1 MTATDEQQPLA
12 IPQPAGGSD
21 FLQLV
26 RQRAHGRLKVYI
38 GSAAGV
44 GKTYRMLLEAHDLE
58 RRGVDVVIGF
68 VETHGRGE
76 TQSQIRDIEVV
87 PRRTLE
93 YRGALLE
100 EMDVA
105 AVIARH
111 PEVAIVD
118 ELAHTTVP
126 GSRHRKR
133 WEDVLEL
140 LDNGINVISAVN
152 VQHLESLNDVVQSA
166 LGVTVRETVPDW
178 VVARADQVINIDLSA
193 EDLRERLTEGKIYD
207 RSKIATALENFFTE
221 ENLTT
226 LRELALREV
235 ASAVDRTREGIVRR
249 EAGKPVTPRS
259 ADRLLVAM
267 ASNPPRTAA
276 LLRKASRIAGRLN
289 SDWYCVYVQTS
300 DERADRIDSTVQ
312 RKLVDNIQAAEAMGA
327 EVVKLIGDDI
337 AGALGQFAQSHGVSL
352 IIIGQ
357 STRSR
362 WHRLRYGSI
371 VDKLVNNRLGLDVHV
386 VSFIDPTLSRR
397 ASHAG
402 SAQAPGDDTE

>member
-1 MTATDEQQPLA
+1 MGTPDEQRQSASPLH
-12 IPQPAGGSD
+12 AGGSD

-26 RQRAHGRLKVYI
+26 RERTRGRLKVYV

-44 GKTYRMLLEAHDLE
+44 GKTYRMLVEAHDLR

-68 VETHGRGE
+68 VETHGREE
-76 TQSQIRDIEVV
+76 TRAQIRDIEVV
-87 PRRTLE
+87 PRRTLG
-93 YRGALLE
+93 YRGAILE
-100 EMDVA
+100 EMDVD

-111 PEVAIVD
+111 PEVVVVD

-126 GSRHRKR
+126 GSKHRKR

-140 LDNGINVISAVN
+140 LDCGINVISAVN
-152 VQHLESLNDVVQSA
+152 VQHLESLNDIVQST

-207 RSKIATALENFFTE
+207 RSKVETALENFFTE

-235 ASAVDRTREGIVRR
+235 ASAVDRTREGILRR
-249 EAGKPVTPRS
+249 DAGKPLAPRN

-289 SDWYCVYVQTS
+289 SDWYCVYVQTPE
-300 DERADRIDSTVQ
+300 ERADRIDSTIQ
-312 RKLVDNIQAAEAMGA
+312 RQLVDNIQAAEAMGA
-327 EVVKLIGDDI
+327 EVVKLVGDDVAEAI
-337 AGALGQFAQSHGVSL
+337 GEFARSHGVSL

-357 STRSR
+357 STRSW
-362 WHRLRYGSI
+362 WHRLRYGSL
-371 VDKLVNNRLGLDVHV
+371 VERLVNNTWGLDVHV
-386 VSFIDPTLSRR
+386 VSFLDRVER
-397 ASHAG
+397 AVG
-402 SAQAPGDDTE
+402 QKKELGEEE

>member
-1 MTATDEQQPLA
+1 MGGTDERHDSPV
-12 IPQPAGGSD
+12 PRPAGGPD

-26 RQRAHGRLKVYI
+26 RQHTRGRLKVYI

-44 GKTYRMLLEAHDLE
+44 GKTYRMLVEAHELK
-58 RRGVDVVIGF
+58 RRGVDAAVGF
-68 VETHGRGE
+68 VETHGRAD
-76 TQSQIRDIEVV
+76 TDAQIRDIEVV
-87 PRRTLE
+87 PRRQVVYRGVTLE
-93 YRGALLE
+93 D
-100 EMDVA
+100 MDVDA
-105 AVIARH
+105 IIARH
-111 PEVAIVD
+111 PEVVIVD
-118 ELAHTTVP
+118 ELAHTNVP
-126 GSRHRKR
+126 GSKHRKR
-133 WEDVLEL
+133 WEDMLEL

-152 VQHLESLNDVVQSA
+152 VQHLESLNDIVQST

-193 EDLRERLTEGKIYD
+193 EDLRERLTDGKIYD
-207 RSKIATALENFFTE
+207 NSKIASALENFFTE

-249 EAGKPVTPRS
+249 EAGKAATAKN

-267 ASNPPRTAA
+267 ASNPPRTAV

-289 SDWYCVYVQTS
+289 SDWYCVYVQTP
-300 DERADRIDSTVQ
+300 DERADRIDSTIQ

-327 EVVKLIGDDI
+327 EVVKLVGDDVVEVI
-337 AGALGQFAQSHGVSL
+337 GTFARNHGVSL

-371 VDKLVNNRLGLDVHV
+371 VEKLVNNPWGLDVHV
-386 VSFIDPTLSRR
+386 VSFLDTTATP
-397 ASHAG
+397 HAG
-402 SAQAPGDDTE
+402 RGGEMGAAE

>member
-1 MTATDEQQPLA
+1 MEKTDEQQESLLPR
-12 IPQPAGGSD
+12 PTGGSD

-26 RQRAHGRLKVYI
+26 RQRTRGRLKVYI

-44 GKTYRMLLEAHDLE
+44 GKTYRMLVEAHDLK

-68 VETHGRGE
+68 VEAHGRADTE
-76 TQSQIRDIEVV
+76 AQIRDIEVV
-87 PRRTLE
+87 PRRQIS
-93 YRGALLE
+93 YRGATLE
-100 EMDVA
+100 EMDVDA
-105 AVIARH
+105 IIARH
-111 PEVAIVD
+111 PEVVIVD

-126 GSRHRKR
+126 GSKHRKR
-133 WEDVLEL
+133 WEDMLEL
-140 LDNGINVISAVN
+140 LDDGINVISAVN
-152 VQHLESLNDVVQSA
+152 VQHLESLNDVVQST

-193 EDLRERLTEGKIYD
+193 EDLRERLTDGKIYD
-207 RSKIATALENFFTE
+207 ESKIASALENFFTE

-249 EAGKPVTPRS
+249 EAGKAATPKN

-267 ASNPPRTAA
+267 ASNPPRTAV

-289 SDWYCVYVQTS
+289 SDWYCVYVQTPE
-300 DERADRIDSTVQ
+300 ERADRIDSTIQ
-312 RKLVDNIQAAEAMGA
+312 RRLVDNIQAAEAMGA
-327 EVVKLIGDDI
+327 EVVKLVGDDI
-337 AGALGQFAQSHGVSL
+337 VEALGKFARDHGVSL

-357 STRSR
+357 STRSF

-371 VDKLVNNRLGLDVHV
+371 VEKLVNNPWGLDVHV
-386 VSFIDPTLSRR
+386 VSFVDTAATP
-397 ASHAG
+397 HAG
-402 SAQAPGDDTE
+402 RGREAGAAE